1 MAAFS
6 NYLEDELLDH
16 VLNNNSYA
24 SPNPIY
30 VALYTVAPD
39 DTGGGTE
46 VTGGAYARVSLD
58 SSTADKWTL
67 AGGGAGLADN
77 TAAITFPTAT
87 ANWGT
92 VVSVAI
98 LDAATAGNFLLHGAL
113 TSSRVVNSGDTFEF
127 AAGDLDITFA

>member
-6 NYLEDELLDH
+6 NHLEDELLDH

-30 VALYTVAPD
+30 VALYTVAPSD
-39 DTGGGTE
+39 SGGGTE

-67 AGGGAGLADN
+67 AGAGAGLADN